1 MVGVDVNMPGCP
13 RLPSGAM
20 GWDPSDRAWGPKR
33 RQQRLWEAV
42 DGCVGLPMH
51 VLGWDDSMLHQSARG
66 RVGQV
71 RSGGAIRDP
80 SVWDVSSGVWWRDGV
95 GSR

>member
-1 MVGVDVNMPGCP
+1 MGSIGP
-13 RLPSGAM
+13 RLGSQAE
-20 GWDPSDRAWGPKR
+20 AA
-33 RQQRLWEAV
+33 QAV

-80 SVWDVSSGVWWRDGV
+80 SVWDVSSGVCGGGMGWAADKETGAIIRY
-95 GSR
+95 SSHPEE